1 MFLQES
7 IPDTSRYM
15 VMGYTI
21 SFVVMTLYVIS
32 LYIRNRN
39 LHRDLAMLEEMD
51 KPETTGVAPA
61 KKKRKSP
68 ARPTGK
74 RAGK

>member
-15 VMGYTI
+15 VMGYAI
-21 SFVVMTLYVIS
+21 AFAVMILYVFS

-39 LHRDLAMLEEMD
+39 LNRDKAALDELEKSVQPAPRAKQPG
-51 KPETTGVAPA
+51 KPKAAPNKA
-61 KKKRKSP
+61 KR
-68 ARPTGK
+68 
-74 RAGK
+74 